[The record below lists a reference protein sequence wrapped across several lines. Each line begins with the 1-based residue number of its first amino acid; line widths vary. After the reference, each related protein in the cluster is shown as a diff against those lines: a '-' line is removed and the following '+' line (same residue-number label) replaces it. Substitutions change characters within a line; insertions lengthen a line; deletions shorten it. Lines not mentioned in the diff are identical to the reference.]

1 MHQLLLKMVVTE
13 DNVRKIHKEIY
24 QEIANQ
30 VDGKVY
36 SLDSSKV
43 TGAAF
48 DLMALLTGGA
58 AVANILSLLIQI
70 LEIGNHRESIHIY
83 IEGEEPIIIHRNTT
97 RAELIEYQRK
107 LIVKFRDETSEFDKK
122 LIEEAKY
129 LGIWKKLE
137 KEN

>member
-13 DNVRKIHKEIY
+13 GNIGKIHEEIY

-30 VDGKVY
+30 VDGEVY
-36 SLDSSKV
+36 ALDSSKV

-48 DLMALLTGGA
+48 DLMTLLTSGA
-58 AVANILSLLIQI
+58 AVASILSLLIQI
-70 LEIGNHRESIHIY
+70 LEIGNHRVSFHIY
-83 IEGEEPIIIHRNTT
+83 IDGEEIIIHRNTA
-97 RAELIEYQRK
+97 RAELIQYQRK
-107 LIVKFRDETSEFDKK
+107 LNVKFRDETSEFDKQ

-129 LGIWKKLE
+129 SGIWKKLE